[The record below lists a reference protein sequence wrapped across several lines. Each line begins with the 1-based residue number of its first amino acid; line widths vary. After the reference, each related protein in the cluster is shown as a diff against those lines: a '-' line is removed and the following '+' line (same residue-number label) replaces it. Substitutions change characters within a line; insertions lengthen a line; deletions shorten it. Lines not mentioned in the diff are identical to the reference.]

1 MYSWQQKQWQHIMQQ
16 HAQSPNSKL
25 PHALL
30 LRGRAGTGKYDFALT
45 ISKAILCQQASEL
58 LQACGNCPSCAWF
71 AEGTHPDFML
81 IGPDDADNADDGS
94 IDTPKKKT
102 AKKSQIPVAKIRKLI
117 DDLSL
122 SSHQANGYR
131 VIVISPADMLNG
143 AAANALLKMLEE
155 PPANTLF
162 LLVTSQPQRL
172 LATITS
178 RCQAV
183 DMPLPSK
190 AEALAWLNSQQ
201 AIQQVSHAENVL
213 DLAGGAPLLALQIA
227 EEGEVSSGMLKN
239 LALGAKL
246 DPFVCAPL
254 FLGLGMPRAIETL
267 QKWVFDLQCYQLAQ
281 ALRYHTQQAN
291 ALQALA
297 KSVNL
302 RLLLSF
308 QNKLLEAKK
317 TANHPLSNEAQLENI
332 LLQYTQLFKIS

>member
-16 HAQSPNSKL
+16 GAQSPNSKL

-30 LRGRAGTGKYDFALT
+30 LRGRAGTGKYDFALDV
-45 ISKAILCQQASEL
+45 SKAILCSQAAN
-58 LQACGNCPSCAWF
+58 LQHACGGCASCNWF

-81 IGPDDADNADDGS
+81 IGPEDADNTDDGLTNS
-94 IDTPKKKT
+94 TKKKPS
-102 AKKSQIPVAKIRKLI
+102 KKTQISVAKIRQLL
-117 DDLSL
+117 DYLTL
-122 SSHQANGYR
+122 SSHQVNAYR
-131 VIVISPADMLNG
+131 VIVIAPADMLNG
-143 AAANALLKMLEE
+143 ASANALLKVLEE

-178 RCQAV
+178 RCQAI

-190 AEALAWLNSQQ
+190 LEALAWLTSRQIN
-201 AIQQVSHAENVL
+201 HGENVL
-213 DLAGGAPLLALQIA
+213 DLAGGAPLLALQLA
-227 EEGEVSSGMLKN
+227 EEGEVSASLLKN

-246 DPFVCAPL
+246 DPFSCAPV
-254 FLGLGMPRAIETL
+254 FLSVGMERALETL
-267 QKWVFDLQCYQLAQ
+267 QKWLFDIQSCKLANH
-281 ALRYHTQQAN
+281 LRYHTQQGN

-308 QNKLLEAKK
+308 QDKLIEAKK

-332 LLQYTQLFKIS
+332 LLQYVQLFKSQ